1 MGKKLFLRTD
11 PQELDRY
18 TKKNIPRRRQQ
29 TLEVIRGIDL
39 LKRAMQALPPREL
52 QMLFVTKV
60 HGCEQDDVTHLFNVR
75 QSNISYRLD
84 RAETRIQ
91 LQVQLLSTCSE
102 TALRRALHRVG
113 VSEPAVR
120 AILGVVKTSSQSA
133 TAEALEITQG
143 SVRSLYAAAIEKL
156 KAYTGEFP
164 EKTPSIRLLEIIE
177 MNYNNLRSIRTQKR
191 WDWKVGDTNY
201 SGPKR
206 KPDETATT
214 EEQS

>member
-11 PQELDRY
+11 PVELDRY

-29 TLEVIRGIDL
+29 TLETIRGIDL

-52 QMLFVTKV
+52 IMLFVTKV
-60 HGCEQDDVTHLFNVR
+60 NGCEQDDVTHLFNVR

-84 RAETRIQ
+84 RAEKRIQ
-91 LQVQLLSTCSE
+91 LQAQLLSTCSE
-102 TALRRALHRVG
+102 TALRRALHKVG

-133 TAEALEITQG
+133 TAEALKITQG
-143 SVRSLYAAAIEKL
+143 AVRSLYADAIEKL
-156 KAYTGEFP
+156 KKHTGDFP

-177 MNYNNLRSIRTQKR
+177 MNYNNLRSIKSQKR
-191 WDWKVGDTNY
+191 WQWKVRGTNY
-201 SGPKR
+201 SGPR
-206 KPDETATT
+206 KPEDDGVES
-214 EEQS
+214 EEGS